1 MKLKRNS
8 LKLFRFSFTSLCG
21 QFKIL
26 DETDLWLTGNL
37 TEASSNCLYIVTVS
51 ELQSVMSFVAAEVL
65 KLPKS
70 RVRRGSIG
78 GCRQCFDS
86 SEVSVMDES
95 EQMVE
100 DSYNDTVWPRHSP
113 ESCVTQQLP
122 LLCC

>member
-65 KLPKS
+65 KLPSLVFVEARSVVADNVLTRQKS
-70 RVRRGSIG
+70 A
-78 GCRQCFDS
+78 
-86 SEVSVMDES
+86 
-95 EQMVE
+95 
-100 DSYNDTVWPRHSP
+100 
-113 ESCVTQQLP
+113 
-122 LLCC
+122 